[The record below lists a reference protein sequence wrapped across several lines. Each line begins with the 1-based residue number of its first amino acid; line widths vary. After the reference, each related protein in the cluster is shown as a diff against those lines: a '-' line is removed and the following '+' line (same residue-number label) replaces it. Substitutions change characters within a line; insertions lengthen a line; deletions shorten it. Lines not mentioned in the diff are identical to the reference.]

1 VPRGIPATKTGV
13 GPDGADIYR
22 PLVFIT
28 IEIDGK
34 AIGGPAIVDSGADNT
49 LVPVEALV
57 ALGVEWDKL
66 PIGAGGRGAGGGLKT
81 RPCQGII
88 RWGSVELMRSFMVAE
103 PGKGFDQVLLGRA
116 DFFRLYIPR
125 FHWYLN
131 PPTFD
136 LDPVAVAPDP
146 TIRPKAAKR
155 KRKR

>member
-22 PLVFIT
+22 PVIFIT
-28 IEIDGK
+28 IEIGGQG
-34 AIGGPAIVDSGADNT
+34 IGGPAIVDSGADNT
-49 LVPVEALV
+49 LVPAEAL
-57 ALGVEWDKL
+57 LPFGIQFDKL
-66 PIGAGGRGAGGGLKT
+66 AIGAGGQGAGGDLEA
-81 RPCQGII
+81 RPCQGTI
-88 RWGSVELMRSFMVAE
+88 RWGRVELMRSFMVAE
-103 PGKGFDQVLLGRA
+103 PGKGFGAVLLGRA
-116 DFFRLYIPR
+116 DFFKLYVPR

-136 LDPVAVAPDP
+136 LDPVAVAPNP